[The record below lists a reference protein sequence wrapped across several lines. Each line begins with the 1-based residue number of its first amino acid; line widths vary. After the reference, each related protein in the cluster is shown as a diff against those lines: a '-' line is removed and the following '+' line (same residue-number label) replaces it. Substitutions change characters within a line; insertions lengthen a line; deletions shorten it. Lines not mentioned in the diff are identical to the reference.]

1 MEQTSFITSKCKT
14 QSGKKKNLLK
24 FADAQYRRFI
34 KQGMTLR
41 SLNKG
46 PEGVSHFLSMITL
59 GYRFRKLITSL
70 TVPIKSHL
78 CLTCQKKASFMIFS
92 KNCC

>member
-1 MEQTSFITSKCKT
+1 MEQTSLITSKCET

-41 SLNKG
+41 SLKKG
-46 PEGVSHFLSMITL
+46 PEGVSHFLSRITL
-59 GYRFRKLITSL
+59 AHRFRTDY
-70 TVPIKSHL
+70 
-78 CLTCQKKASFMIFS
+78 IFDS
-92 KNCC
+92 AD

>member
-1 MEQTSFITSKCKT
+1 MEQTSLITSKCKT

-41 SLNKG
+41 SLKKG
-46 PEGVSHFLSMITL
+46 PEGVSHFLSRITL
-59 GYRFRKLITSL
+59 AHRFRTD
-70 TVPIKSHL
+70 
-78 CLTCQKKASFMIFS
+78 
-92 KNCC
+92 